1 MRIDYILDASAFI
14 NGFPLDT
21 DNNHTTPEIAS
32 EIKDFKSKLLLE
44 TSIKEGRLDINET
57 KKEFIDEVDEIISK
71 SGDNLRLSNQD
82 KSVIALALEFFS
94 KNKNIKVITDDYT
107 IQNTLKMLD
116 IPFSSILTYGIK
128 EVYNWRKV
136 CSGCKKEYDNDYL
149 FEDCEICGSKL
160 YKKRII

>member
-1 MRIDYILDASAFI
+1 MKIDYILDASAFI

-21 DNNHTTPEIAS
+21 VNNHTTPEIAS

-44 TSIKEGRLDINET
+44 TAIKEGKLAIVET
-57 KKEFIDEVDEIISK
+57 KEEFIGEVDEIISK
-71 SGDNLRLSNQD
+71 SGDNLRLSKQD
-82 KSVIALALEFFS
+82 KSVIALALEFFY

-107 IQNTLKMLD
+107 IQNTLKIIN

-136 CSGCKKEYDNDYL
+136 CSGCKKEYDDSYQ

-160 YKKRII
+160 YKKRIK

>member
-44 TSIKEGRLDINET
+44 TSIKEGKLDINET

-94 KNKNIKVITDDYT
+94 KNMNIKVITDDYT

-116 IPFSSILTYGIK
+116 IPFSSILTSGIK

-160 YKKRII
+160 YKKRIR